1 MRHLL
6 PTLLLFA
13 LACKNDS
20 AAKPDSVPA
29 SPAGSANAG
38 AAPAAQ
44 GSHAEVS
51 SASSGLMPRQVAPRA
66 LDKLAN
72 GRAVLGPFSF
82 AVPANWQEQPST
94 SSMRAA
100 EFQLA
105 SDTGKAEVIIY
116 YFGESGAGTVQDNV
130 DRWVN
135 QFKQEDGKA
144 SREVAKM
151 EQTKFAGQDANL
163 VSVSGHYVAPAMP
176 GGDPVDKPD
185 QSLLAA
191 IVASPRGPYYFRLVG
206 DRSVVAANTPAFRQM
221 LASLELQS
229 PKPQ

>member
-1 MRHLL
+1 MRHFL

-29 SPAGSANAG
+29 SPG
-38 AAPAAQ
+38 ATTNPTAPAAG
-44 GSHAEVS
+44 GSHAQVS
-51 SASSGLMPRQVAPRA
+51 SASSGLMPQQVAPRA

-72 GRAVLGPFSF
+72 GHVALGPFSV
-82 AVPANWQEQPST
+82 AVPANWQETPSA

-105 SDTGKAEVIIY
+105 SDTGKAEVIVY

-135 QFKQEDGKA
+135 QFKQEGGKP
-144 SREVAKM
+144 SSEVAKI
-151 EQTKFAGQDANL
+151 EQAKFAGQDAHL

-176 GGDPVDKPD
+176 GGEPIDKAD
-185 QSLLAA
+185 QALIAA
-191 IVASPRGPYYFRLVG
+191 IVASPRGPYYFRLIG
-206 DRSVVAANTPAFRQM
+206 DRSVVSAQTPAFRQM
-221 LASLELQS
+221 LASLELPS

>member
-1 MRHLL
+1 MRHPL
-6 PTLLLFA
+6 PTLLLFV

-29 SPAGSANAG
+29 APGATAHPSASAT
-38 AAPAAQ
+38 AD
-44 GSHAEVS
+44 GSHQVS
-51 SASSGLMPRQVAPRA
+51 STSSGLMPQQVAPRA

-72 GRAVLGPFSF
+72 GRVALGPFSLV
-82 AVPANWQEQPST
+82 VPANWQERPST
-94 SSMRAA
+94 SNMRAA
-100 EFQLA
+100 EFQLTGNA
-105 SDTGKAEVIIY
+105 GKAEVIVY

-135 QFKQEDGKA
+135 QFKQEDGK
-144 SREVAKM
+144 SSGEVAKI
-151 EQTKFAGQDANL
+151 EQTKFAGQDAHL

-176 GGDPVDKPD
+176 GGEAVDKPD
-185 QSLLAA
+185 QSLVAA
-191 IVASPRGPYYFRLVG
+191 IVASPHGPYYFRLIG
-206 DRSVVAANTPAFRQM
+206 DRAVVAAQTPAFQQM